1 MQTTSRKRYWRCLV
15 SGIAS
20 NAVKVGSRQFL
31 CIRGPTGADSPGL
44 CFNMF
49 DSYMFLQ
56 ACGNTLTE
64 VHDVSMRPDYLI
76 KYEHVRPWFWDWK
89 CVTSWNYLKQHFSFG
104 GEHSLPTSLQRSD
117 RFVQWWMTWLCN
129 DGSHCA
135 TGKEPLV
142 CIARERC
149 HHKNHHRYSQNFPN
163 IHKLNIESVCNL
175 ILLWDR
181 FAWLLYCKTRSHP
194 GSLHLLRFWTRAVL
208 GLPLLA
214 FFEFACMASRIYQV
228 WSHGSCNR
236 GARNESIGQ

>member
-64 VHDVSMRPDYLI
+64 VHDGSMRPDYLI

-117 RFVQWWMTWLCN
+117 RFVQWWITWLCN

-142 CIARERC
+142 CIVRERC

-175 ILLWDR
+175 IFCVTDLLDFCIAKQGRTRAASICCDSQLVQCWGYPCLH
-181 FAWLLYCKTRSHP
+181 FSSLHAWLPEFTRFD
-194 GSLHLLRFWTRAVL
+194 L
-208 GLPLLA
+208 
-214 FFEFACMASRIYQV
+214 M
-228 WSHGSCNR
+228 
-236 GARNESIGQ
+236 GAAREVQEMKV